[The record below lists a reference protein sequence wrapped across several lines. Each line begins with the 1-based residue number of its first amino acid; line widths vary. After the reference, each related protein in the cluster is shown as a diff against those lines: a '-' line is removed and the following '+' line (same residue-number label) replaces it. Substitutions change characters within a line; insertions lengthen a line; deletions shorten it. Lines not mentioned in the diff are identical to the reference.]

1 MLWVVVVVWV
11 GDMGGAPGTM
21 AVGLGEFVVMWA
33 LMMTAMMLPS
43 MAPVASLYAR
53 MLRTGSPAR
62 LGLFALGYGLA
73 WAVTGLVA
81 YGLAWGGGK
90 LAVDHPTAAR
100 VAAVGLFALVG
111 VYQLT
116 PLKFRCLRHCRT
128 PLGHLMHYAS
138 FRGPLRDTKAGL
150 HHAVFCLG
158 CCWALILLMI
168 SFGVMNVWAMAVLA
182 LVIALEKLSRHG
194 ERLARVVGAVS
205 LSLAVLVVFVPEIAP
220 GLNPDDTMQMP
231 ATDMTT

>member
-1 MLWVVVVVWV
+1 
-11 GDMGGAPGTM
+11 MGSAPGTM
-21 AVGLGEFVVMWA
+21 GLGLVEFVVMWA

-53 MLRTGSPAR
+53 MLRRGSPAR

-81 YGLAWGGGK
+81 YGLAWSAGR
-90 LAVDHPTAAR
+90 LAVDHPTGAR
-100 VAAVGLFALVG
+100 IAAVAVFALVG

-150 HHAVFCLG
+150 HHALFCLG

-168 SFGVMNVWAMAVLA
+168 SFGVMNIWAMVGLA
-182 LVIALEKLSRHG
+182 LVIALEKLSRYG

-205 LSLAVLVVFVPEIAP
+205 LSLAVLVIFVPEVAP
-220 GLNPDDTMQMP
+220 GLKADDTMQMP
-231 ATDMTT
+231 ASEME